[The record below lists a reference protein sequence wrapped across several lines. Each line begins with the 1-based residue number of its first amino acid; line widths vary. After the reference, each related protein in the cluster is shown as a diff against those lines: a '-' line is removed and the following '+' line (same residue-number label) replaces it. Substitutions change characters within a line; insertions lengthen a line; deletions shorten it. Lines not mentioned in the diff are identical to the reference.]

1 MLRFFPRHP
10 IEWSVHEPAVL
21 QRLSLSLPLV
31 AITAGVAIQ
40 LFELVLAHVGGW
52 WAVVGRF
59 VIVPIVL
66 LGLATGHL
74 GNFTVKSWLWRAP
87 AFTVAEAATEA
98 LTVAML
104 TLLGAE
110 RTGTQQTELREWPG
124 LAADILTSR
133 LMLVL
138 SFTLI
143 LAGVVQLVR
152 RELLKREHRSATA
165 EKIHEEHQ
173 RQTHH
178 ASQ

>member
-1 MLRFFPRHP
+1 
-10 IEWSVHEPAVL
+10 
-21 QRLSLSLPLV
+21 
-31 AITAGVAIQ
+31 
-40 LFELVLAHVGGW
+40 
-52 WAVVGRF
+52 
-59 VIVPIVL
+59 
-66 LGLATGHL
+66 
-74 GNFTVKSWLWRAP
+74 
-87 AFTVAEAATEA
+87 
-98 LTVAML
+98 
-104 TLLGAE
+104 
-110 RTGTQQTELREWPG
+110 